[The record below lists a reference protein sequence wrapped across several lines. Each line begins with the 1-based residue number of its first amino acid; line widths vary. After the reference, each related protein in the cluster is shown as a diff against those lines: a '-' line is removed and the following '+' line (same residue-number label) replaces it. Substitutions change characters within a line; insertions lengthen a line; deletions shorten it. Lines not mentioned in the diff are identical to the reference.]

1 MNRPVLV
8 ADNSVPPVNNV
19 LALDDKKYARLGWL
33 LVLGGFAGFLGWA
46 ALAPLDKGVAVSG
59 KVMVSGHRKTVQHPA
74 GGIVERIEVRDG
86 EVVNAGQVL
95 IRLKETPLRGQM
107 QSLRSQFIA
116 SQASE
121 ARLSAESEGLS
132 AIVFGP
138 ELLNDPEATATLSL
152 QRQLFSSR
160 AQALAT
166 EQQGLRETIAGAEA
180 QLRGTRDS
188 QASKVLQRTAM
199 NEQLQGL
206 RELARDGYIPRN
218 RLLESERLYA
228 QLDGAIA
235 EDFGRIGQLQRQVLE
250 LRLRIRQLGED
261 FQKDLRGQLAETRT
275 RSDDLRN
282 RLASAEFEL
291 ANSLVRAPAAG
302 VVVGLDVY
310 TEGGVIKPGQAL
322 MDIVPQG
329 EPLLVEARVPVQMV
343 DKVHPGLPVELLF
356 SAFNQSTTPRIAGEV
371 TLVSADRQVDER
383 TDEPYYTVRAQVS
396 AAGMHQL
403 DGLQI
408 RPGMPVEAFV
418 KTGERSMLNY
428 LFKPLL
434 DRSHMALVEE

>member
-1 MNRPVLV
+1 MSQSKPVLISD
-8 ADNSVPPVNNV
+8 APNNV
-19 LALDDKKYARLGWL
+19 LALDDKKYSRLGWL

-46 ALAPLDKGVAVSG
+46 ALAPLDKGVAVPG

-86 EVVNAGQVL
+86 DVVNAGQVL
-95 IRLKETPLRGQM
+95 LRLKETPLRGQM
-107 QSLRSQFIA
+107 QSLRSQYLA
-116 SQASE
+116 SLASE
-121 ARLSAESEGLS
+121 ARLSAESEGL
-132 AIVFGP
+132 AVINFGP
-138 ELLNDPEATATLSL
+138 ELLNDPEAAGTLDL
-152 QRQLFSSR
+152 QRQLFKSR

-188 QASKVLQRTAM
+188 QASKVQQRAAL

-218 RLLESERLYA
+218 RLLDSERLYS
-228 QLDGAIA
+228 QIDGAIA
-235 EDFGRIGQLQRQVLE
+235 EDYGRIGQLQRQVLE

-261 FQKDLRGQLAETRT
+261 FQTDLRGQLAETRT

-291 ANSLVRAPAAG
+291 ANSLVRAPVSG

-343 DKVHPGLPVELLF
+343 DKVHPGLPVELMF
-356 SAFNQSTTPRIAGEV
+356 SAFNQSTTPRVAGEV

-383 TDEPYYTVRAQVS
+383 TDEPYYTLRAQVS
-396 AAGMHQL
+396 AAGVQQL
-403 DGLQI
+403 YGVQI
-408 RPGMPVEAFV
+408 RPGMPVETFV

-428 LFKPLL
+428 LFKPLM
-434 DRSHMALVEE
+434 DRTHMALVEE

>member
-1 MNRPVLV
+1 MSMSQPTLV
-8 ADNSVPPVNNV
+8 SDQPHNV
-19 LALDDKKYARLGWL
+19 LALDDKRYSRLGWW
-33 LVLGGFAGFLGWA
+33 LVLGGFAGFIGWA
-46 ALAPLDKGVAVSG
+46 ALAPLDKGVAVLG
-59 KVMVSGHRKTVQHPA
+59 KVMVSGHRKTVQHPT

-95 IRLKETPLRGQM
+95 LRLKETPLRGQM
-107 QSLRSQFIA
+107 QSLRSQYLA
-116 SQASE
+116 SLASE

-132 AIVFGP
+132 AIHFAP
-138 ELLNDPEATATLSL
+138 ELLSEPQAAATLDL
-152 QRQLFSSR
+152 QRQLFNSR
-160 AQALAT
+160 AQSLAT

-188 QASKVLQRTAM
+188 QASKVQQRAAL

-206 RELARDGYIPRN
+206 RELARDGYIARN
-218 RLLESERLYA
+218 RLLDSERLYS
-228 QLDGAIA
+228 QINGSIA
-235 EDFGRIGQLQRQVLE
+235 EDDGRIGQLQRQVLE

-261 FQKDLRGQLAETRT
+261 FQKDLRGQLADTRT

-291 ANSLVRAPAAG
+291 ANSMVRAPASG
-302 VVVGLDVY
+302 VVVGLEVF
-310 TEGGVIKPGQAL
+310 TEGGVIKSGQAL

-329 EPLLVEARVPVQMV
+329 EPLLVEARVPVHMV
-343 DKVHPGLPVELLF
+343 DKVHPGVPVELLF
-356 SAFNQSTTPRIAGEV
+356 SAFNQATTPRVAGEV

-396 AAGMHQL
+396 ADGMQQL
-403 DGLQI
+403 QGLQI
-408 RPGMPVEAFV
+408 RPGMPVETFV

-434 DRSHMALVEE
+434 DRTHMALVEE

>member
-1 MNRPVLV
+1 MSRPVLV
-8 ADNSVPPVNNV
+8 TDNSVPPVNNV

-86 EVVNAGQVL
+86 EVVSAGQVL

-116 SQASE
+116 SRASE

-138 ELLNDPEATATLSL
+138 ELLNEPEAAATLSL

-180 QLRGTRDS
+180 QLRGTRES

-206 RELARDGYIPRN
+206 RELARDGYI
-218 RLLESERLYA
+218 
-228 QLDGAIA
+228 
-235 EDFGRIGQLQRQVLE
+235 
-250 LRLRIRQLGED
+250 
-261 FQKDLRGQLAETRT
+261 
-275 RSDDLRN
+275 
-282 RLASAEFEL
+282 
-291 ANSLVRAPAAG
+291 
-302 VVVGLDVY
+302 
-310 TEGGVIKPGQAL
+310 
-322 MDIVPQG
+322 
-329 EPLLVEARVPVQMV
+329 
-343 DKVHPGLPVELLF
+343 
-356 SAFNQSTTPRIAGEV
+356 
-371 TLVSADRQVDER
+371 
-383 TDEPYYTVRAQVS
+383 
-396 AAGMHQL
+396 
-403 DGLQI
+403 
-408 RPGMPVEAFV
+408 
-418 KTGERSMLNY
+418 
-428 LFKPLL
+428 
-434 DRSHMALVEE
+434 

>member
-1 MNRPVLV
+1 
-8 ADNSVPPVNNV
+8 
-19 LALDDKKYARLGWL
+19 
-33 LVLGGFAGFLGWA
+33 
-46 ALAPLDKGVAVSG
+46 
-59 KVMVSGHRKTVQHPA
+59 
-74 GGIVERIEVRDG
+74 
-86 EVVNAGQVL
+86 
-95 IRLKETPLRGQM
+95 
-107 QSLRSQFIA
+107 
-116 SQASE
+116 
-121 ARLSAESEGLS
+121 
-132 AIVFGP
+132 
-138 ELLNDPEATATLSL
+138 ATLSL

-180 QLRGTRDS
+180 QLRGTRES

-218 RLLESERLYA
+218 RLLENERLYA

-302 VVVGLDVY
+302 VVVGLEVY
-310 TEGGVIKPGQAL
+310 
-322 MDIVPQG
+322 
-329 EPLLVEARVPVQMV
+329 
-343 DKVHPGLPVELLF
+343 
-356 SAFNQSTTPRIAGEV
+356 
-371 TLVSADRQVDER
+371 
-383 TDEPYYTVRAQVS
+383 
-396 AAGMHQL
+396 
-403 DGLQI
+403 
-408 RPGMPVEAFV
+408 
-418 KTGERSMLNY
+418 
-428 LFKPLL
+428 
-434 DRSHMALVEE
+434 